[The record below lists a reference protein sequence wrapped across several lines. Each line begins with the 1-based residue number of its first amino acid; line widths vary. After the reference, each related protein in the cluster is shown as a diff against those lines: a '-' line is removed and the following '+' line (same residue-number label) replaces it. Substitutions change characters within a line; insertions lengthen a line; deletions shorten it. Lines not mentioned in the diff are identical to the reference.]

1 MRFVM
6 KKIIAIL
13 LVAFTVVAMTAC
25 GPKGGGNSGGG
36 SSDANKEFYGTWTC
50 VKLQSIDG
58 SIDDEVFELTRQSM
72 LAENKLFYFEF
83 GDKSYMYNPDDNGGY
98 TKLEIVLDV
107 ENSLMYAAG
116 NRSDEIKFKL
126 IDGQMVIDE
135 TSNGVRFYMAK
146 E

>member
-1 MRFVM
+1 M

-50 VKLQSIDG
+50 VKLESIDG
-58 SIDDEVFELTRQSM
+58 SITDDILEETRKVM
-72 LAENKLFYFEF
+72 LSENRLFYFEF
-83 GDKSYMYNPDDNGGY
+83 GDKSYMYNPDDNGGFSQ
-98 TKLEIVLDV
+98 LEIVLEA
-107 ENSLMYAAG
+107 ENNVMYAAG
-116 NRSDEIKFKL
+116 NRSDEIPFKL
-126 IDGQMVIDE
+126 VDGLIVLEE
-135 TSNGVRFYMAK
+135 TESGVRFYMGK

>member
-13 LVAFTVVAMTAC
+13 LVALTVVAMTAC

-36 SSDANKEFYGTWTC
+36 SSDANKDFYGTWTC
-50 VKLQSIDG
+50 VKLESIDG
-58 SIDDEVFELTRQSM
+58 SISDDIFELTRQSM
-72 LAENKLFYFEF
+72 LSDHKLFYFEF
-83 GDKSYMYNPDDNGGY
+83 GDKSYMYNPDGNGDY
-98 TKLEIVLDV
+98 TKLEIVLDA

-116 NRSDEIKFKL
+116 NRSDEIPFKL
-126 IDGQMVIDE
+126 VDGQMVIDE
-135 TSNGVRFYMAK
+135 NDSGVRFYMGK